1 MICCASGSR
10 RGEAQPGSEPALLAA
25 LLSAL
30 TPSGRGHQGRMAPVG
45 ERSVRHHA
53 EIDVG
58 GAEVCQAMANPFAC
72 SVLIAPAPHSRTEQA
87 DPGTPPCHPSKRTR
101 SLDTTPA
108 TSLTSCLQRRQR
120 GSRRLSALLAAATGA
135 LAIAGQQGD
144 PAAMRL
150 APVGTPD
157 STLTIGAVITLTG
170 NASVIG
176 QDQRLGLEL
185 ARDHFQGN
193 VQDKGPALELTIQD
207 GGSDEGTATNAFR
220 SLIGANV
227 VALTCPFVAR
237 VAPPCSMPKTTPTRP
252 RSRRSFS
259 SP

>member
-1 MICCASGSR
+1 MSSLKKNQVAGHHACHLSDLASAAPPTRISPALRSASGSHR
-10 RGEAQPGSEPALLAA
+10 SPGDRGPAGR
-25 LLSAL
+25 
-30 TPSGRGHQGRMAPVG
+30 SGGH
-45 ERSVRHHA
+45 
-53 EIDVG
+53 
-58 GAEVCQAMANPFAC
+58 
-72 SVLIAPAPHSRTEQA
+72 
-87 DPGTPPCHPSKRTR
+87 
-101 SLDTTPA
+101 
-108 TSLTSCLQRRQR
+108 
-120 GSRRLSALLAAATGA
+120 
-135 LAIAGQQGD
+135 AIG
-144 PAAMRL
+144 
-150 APVGTPD
+150 PVGTPD
-157 STLTIGAVITLTG
+157 STLTIGAVIALTG

-237 VAPPCSMPKTTPTRP
+237 VAPPCSLPKTTPTRP

-259 SP
+259 RP